1 MNKEFASNA
10 ILIVALNLFVKGF
23 YLFGIDRT
31 VQNILP
37 EGEYG
42 LYFTL
47 FNFAFLFQI
56 VSDFGLQN
64 YNARHLAG
72 SRQLLSKYFPHLL
85 GLKFSLGLIFLLL
98 VGASGYLWGFNS
110 SYTWLLLLIIAINQ
124 LLQTTVLFLR
134 SNLAGLGLYRL
145 DSFASIL
152 DKSLLV
158 IISALLIWGPKQAD
172 FELHWFVLA
181 HTAAYLISIFV
192 LYNWLKPKIKRPRLR
207 LDSSR
212 LVYFLKASSP
222 YALIIFLM
230 TAYTRVDVIM
240 LEKIRLDGLIQADRY
255 ASAYRLLDAVNIGG
269 FLLAGLLL
277 PMFARQIKLK
287 EDVKPL
293 VDLSIALIWTGAL
306 ALIVAVYQFAP
317 QIMTFLYTD
326 ATEQSA
332 EILQWL
338 ILSFWAMSGTYVY
351 GTLLTAHGSL
361 RAMNMIFAASIIVN
375 LGLNLYLI
383 PDQGASGAALATFVT
398 QSVAFIAQFILAH
411 FVLKLSFK
419 NSIWIRLALYGT
431 AVYLGLYLIQLL
443 LPSCH
448 WFLQSICLATL
459 SIICAFATK
468 TLDIKAWLKLLKNKE

>member
-124 LLQTTVLFLR
+124 LLQTTVLFFR

-192 LYNWLKPKIKRPRLR
+192 LYNWLKPKIKKPHLR

-317 QIMTFLYTD
+317 QIMAFLYTD

-398 QSVAFIAQFILAH
+398 QSVAFIALFLLAH
-411 FVLKLSFK
+411 LQMKLAFNK
-419 NSIWIRLALYGT
+419 K
-431 AVYLGLYLIQLL
+431 LYLLLILYTSCLFFSLEYAKQYFSSYNWILIFAFSFIFALL
-443 LPSCH
+443 L
-448 WFLQSICLATL
+448 
-459 SIICAFATK
+459 AFSLRILK
-468 TLDIKAWLKLLKNKE
+468 VKAWIKLLKQ